1 MTTLQPL
8 LPQFGYKPGAPP
20 SNWQSRCVLLPDE
33 WRRCR
38 SEQGT
43 WRRGVVSDESR
54 RECWKRAA
62 YSLLLQSPCT
72 RSSELALVRTRTQ
85 DCNNVDISDGSQP
98 LNHALEAKASINSF
112 LASPTEHPPLSRQIL
127 FKLPSAPNAPRWTAI
142 TLAPLRPAAQ
152 FHIRRPNRG
161 IKKSTGFRLGIM
173 QSYLTIYIILQR
185 VTAAI
190 TYAQSA
196 HHVAVGRSARRCALL
211 GPGDVQTGCEI

>member
-1 MTTLQPL
+1 M
-8 LPQFGYKPGAPP
+8 
-20 SNWQSRCVLLPDE
+20 ND
-33 WRRCR
+33 
-38 SEQGT
+38 
-43 WRRGVVSDESR
+43 SR
-54 RECWKRAA
+54 RECWQREGERGT

-72 RSSELALVRTRTQ
+72 RNSVLALARTRTH
-85 DCNNVDISDGSQP
+85 DSNRFDISDGSQP
-98 LNHALEAKASINSF
+98 LNHALEAKASNNSF

-161 IKKSTGFRLGIM
+161 IKNSTGFRLGIM

-185 VTAAI
+185 VAAAI

-196 HHVAVGRSARRCALL
+196 HHVAVGRAARRYTLL
-211 GPGDVQTGCEI
+211 GLGDVQTGCKI